1 MRKKV
6 LFALAISTAISSLLT
21 MGNGSSVQAAE
32 KIIKFGA
39 PLPLTGGLAPEGI
52 GSLRPRL
59 K

>member
-32 KIIKFGA
+32 KNY
-39 PLPLTGGLAPEGI
+39 
-52 GSLRPRL
+52 
-59 K
+59 